1 MADTGGALQPYSRGQ
16 RSSVRAVYGVL
27 KKRLP
32 IPHLGW
38 AASDICPNARVSSQP
53 VLCKITRVS
62 ATMLTY
68 LGAICK
74 PNRMHLK
81 WEEMPKMKHKWWSP
95 GLACTWPLCGLSA
108 RPPPLSGAFG
118 KPITHQGRAQSHNPP
133 CIPFHCSTRAGG
145 LAPNCEATSLA
156 EGARPQREGAA
167 LKTKPALRLQDV
179 FNPLLKLP
187 IREAI
192 RANCGCMLQYKNPS
206 HTGNLHTYLALLVPW

>member
-1 MADTGGALQPYSRGQ
+1 MADTEGALQPYSRGQ

-81 WEEMPKMKHKWWSP
+81 WKEMPKMKHEWWSP

-118 KPITHQGRAQSHNPP
+118 KPKPIKDMLSHIILLAFLSIAAPDLGAQPQTARAQAWQKVPDLS
-133 CIPFHCSTRAGG
+133 
-145 LAPNCEATSLA
+145 E
-156 EGARPQREGAA
+156 REQ
-167 LKTKPALRLQDV
+167 L
-179 FNPLLKLP
+179 
-187 IREAI
+187 
-192 RANCGCMLQYKNPS
+192 
-206 HTGNLHTYLALLVPW
+206 